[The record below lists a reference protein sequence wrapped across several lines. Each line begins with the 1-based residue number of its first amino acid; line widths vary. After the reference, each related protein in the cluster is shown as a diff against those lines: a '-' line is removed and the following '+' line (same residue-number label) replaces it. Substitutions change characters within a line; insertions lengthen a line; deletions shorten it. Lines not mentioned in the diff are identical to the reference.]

1 MPSTISNQA
10 SAKLDALTLDDNDRP
25 IKPEDDIQL
34 SLFHQVSDWL
44 QNEKSRQNV
53 HKARR
58 AEAVS
63 KHTESSASDH
73 RTSEE
78 LHNSFGTPLSLEKLE
93 EILVQHSR
101 SRGTDSLDALQSV
114 NRAARRR
121 PKGLRRGSASDSDYT
136 DVDAPVPSV
145 EAVLDNSR
153 TLAYNSSVAADDD
166 IVDSSTSSKR
176 SKDRAAWQ
184 IFRTEILRLAHTL
197 QLRGW
202 RKVPMEKAN
211 DIEVV
216 RLSGALTNAVY
227 VVQPPRNLLP
237 PRSDSTSLV
246 SRKPPPSVYDTDLF

>member
-10 SAKLDALTLDDNDRP
+10 STNLNALTLEDNDRP
-25 IKPEDDIQL
+25 IKPEEDPQL
-34 SLFHQVSDWL
+34 SLFHQVSEWL

-53 HKARR
+53 HKAR
-58 AEAVS
+58 AETGS
-63 KHTESSASDH
+63 KHREGFASDH
-73 RTSEE
+73 RKSEE
-78 LHNSFGTPLSLEKLE
+78 PHNGSGTPLSLEKLE

-101 SRGTDSLDALQSV
+101 SRGKDSLDALPSV

-136 DVDAPVPSV
+136 DVDAPVPGV
-145 EAVLDNSR
+145 EAVLDNSK

-166 IVDSSTSSKR
+166 TVDSNTSSKR
-176 SKDRAAWQ
+176 SKDREAWH

-211 DIEVV
+211 EIEVV

-227 VVQPPRNLLP
+227 VVQPPKNLP
-237 PRSDSTSLV
+237 PPKSDSISLV
-246 SRKPPPSVYDTDLF
+246 SRKPPPSVHDNDLF